1 MRLYVKP
8 STLLLTII
16 LLFTFTLL
24 LTWHLLFPSDKNIE
38 EKTEEP
44 VITTTTYTD
53 VPAVTNTENSEIYSN
68 NPDIPTEE
76 SMTDTTY

>member
-24 LTWHLLFPSDKNIE
+24 LTWHLLFPSNKHLE
-38 EKTEEP
+38 EKIEQP